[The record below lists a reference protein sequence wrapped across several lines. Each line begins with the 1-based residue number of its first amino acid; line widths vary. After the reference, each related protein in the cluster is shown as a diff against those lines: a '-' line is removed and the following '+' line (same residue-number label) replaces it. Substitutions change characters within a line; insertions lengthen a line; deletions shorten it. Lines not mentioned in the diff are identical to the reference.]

1 MSAAALT
8 AAYGR
13 PFRRTALD
21 DGTLRMLE
29 ALRRHYPTLVHR
41 GADGAWWIGVALP
54 GGTAGDACEIASL
67 PGGGWII
74 GNAAGN
80 GTLDVCRIGGT
91 PGQAEERRVR
101 SFLGLLPEEI
111 TGHPDLLPLGQWLTG
126 AAA

>member
-1 MSAAALT
+1 MVDRGCVA
-8 AAYGR
+8 
-13 PFRRTALD
+13 RRD
-21 DGTLRMLE
+21 R
-29 ALRRHYPTLVHR
+29 
-41 GADGAWWIGVALP
+41 
-54 GGTAGDACEIASL
+54 
-67 PGGGWII
+67 WII